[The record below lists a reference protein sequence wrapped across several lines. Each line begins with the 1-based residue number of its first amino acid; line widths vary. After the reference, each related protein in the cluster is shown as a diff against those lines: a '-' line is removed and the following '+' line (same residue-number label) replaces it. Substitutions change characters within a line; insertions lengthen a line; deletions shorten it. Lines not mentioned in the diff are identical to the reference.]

1 MSRPG
6 LRRVIVLGL
15 ALAGSA
21 APLAAQDSLLTELA
35 RRFQSEPLRLGLLLQ
50 VVGDFQDNRSDGGS
64 NGFRIPNARLKLSGR
79 LDNGF
84 GYLLQTN
91 FASST
96 VLLDAAVSYRAA
108 EPFTLQAGKFKVP
121 FSGELLTAAG
131 ELDFS
136 DRAQVVRVLAPGR
149 QLGAQAGGRLAG
161 GVVRYE
167 LGAFNGNTGSGN
179 DDDRL
184 LTAGRIAIAPFQ
196 GTPSST
202 RQLEIAGNVAYSH
215 DTNVSLGALG
225 SSFAGRRTLYGAD
238 VRWRHDDWL
247 VAGEFIGARL
257 EPDSGSTSNPLGWQG
272 TVGFHL
278 SPKFQLLARWDALR
292 PDGLGA
298 DSDLLLVGFRAWPTG
313 AVQFRLAYQRDLAVS
328 DSSPHGV
335 VAGAQLGF

>member
-1 MSRPG
+1 MSCAALP
-6 LRRVIVLGL
+6 RVIVIVL
-15 ALAGSA
+15 ALSGAA
-21 APLAAQDSLLTELA
+21 APRAAQDSLLTELA
-35 RRFQSEPLRLGLLLQ
+35 HRFQSEPLRLGMLLQ
-50 VVGDFQDNRSDGGS
+50 VVGDFQDNRNDGSS

-96 VLLDAAVSYRAA
+96 VLLDAALSYRAA

-131 ELDFS
+131 ELDFI
-136 DRAQVVRVLAPGR
+136 DRAQVVRALAPGR
-149 QLGAQAGGRLAG
+149 QLGAQAEGRVAR
-161 GVVRYE
+161 GVVQYG
-167 LGAFNGNTGSGN
+167 LGVFSGNTESSN

-184 LTAGRIAIAPFQ
+184 LTAGRVAIVPFRS
-196 GTPSST
+196 TPSST
-202 RQLEIAGNVAYSH
+202 RQLEIAGNLAYSH

-257 EPDSGSTSNPLGWQG
+257 EPDSGSTTNPVGWQG
-272 TVGFHL
+272 TLGYHI
-278 SPKFQLLARWDALR
+278 SRKFQLLARWDALR
-292 PDGLGA
+292 PDGPGA
-298 DSDLLLVGFRAWPTG
+298 DSDLLLIGFRAWPTG
-313 AVQFRLAYQRDLAVS
+313 AVQCRLAYQRDLAMT

-335 VAGAQLGF
+335 LAGAQLGF